1 MCILLRFVVS
11 NLLSSSTHGFCQS
24 RCELAAKAAF
34 APHCGS
40 GYKTAEKISKLTFIY
55 PLSLSFCSHFQ
66 PHFYT
71 QVSDDQD
78 DDLTPR
84 KLCFKTNTVVHQ
96 LLLFNQMYCQR
107 KHVVFQK
114 YFLEITMLK
123 MTKNLVIF
131 QHCVPVRLCIRT
143 EKCVIIRL
151 VFLIQLC
158 PTNRPMP

>member
-1 MCILLRFVVS
+1 MMCTVFANALCS
-11 NLLSSSTHGFCQS
+11 QCSSSFATHGFCQS
-24 RCELAAKAAF
+24 RCELAAKAAL

-107 KHVVFQK
+107 KSTLYFRNTFQ
-114 YFLEITMLK
+114 TS
-123 MTKNLVIF
+123 
-131 QHCVPVRLCIRT
+131 VPVRFCIRT

-158 PTNRPMP
+158 PANRPMP